1 MTRSTTS
8 FDSGDVILV
17 RFPFT
22 DLSGAKQRPAVVL
35 STAAYSARYGDLIFI
50 PLTSQPQPDPALA
63 LTDWSSAGLLRPTW
77 VKPLIASVTQRAVAR
92 AVGRVAATDVQAVQH
107 AVRVM
112 IDRQWLS

>member
-22 DLSGAKQRPAVVL
+22 DLSGAKQRPVVVL
-35 STAAYSARYGDLIFI
+35 STVAYSARFGDLIVM
-50 PLTSQPQPDPALA
+50 PLTSQPQPDSALA
-63 LTDWSSAGLLRPTW
+63 LADWRSAGLLRPTW
-77 VKPLIASVTQRAVAR
+77 VKPLIASVTHHVVAR
-92 AVGRVAATDVQAVQH
+92 AVGRVAAADVPAVQH

-112 IDRQWLS
+112 TDRQWLT